1 MIEGCYMMKYT
12 HRLFTLISAAALI
25 AALAVAAGCGG
36 NDSESKAAGKGQTIV
51 GATRGTSKPVSYTD
65 DTGKL
70 TGYDVEILREIERRD
85 PSLKFEFKPMAVDA
99 AFVAMD
105 SGQVDMIANQMR
117 HSPARDKKDIFP
129 KELNNYS
136 VRKLAVKKGRTDIQ
150 SLEDLKGK
158 KVAVTTNSEFND
170 LIKDFNAT
178 ANPKIDVVYTDKASA
193 ETLNLVATGRVD
205 AAGEY
210 EYIIASAQKD
220 RNLPVEAAGP
230 VLMVV
235 PTYYLLRQD
244 PELQK
249 VSDKIDKVLKAMKA
263 DGTLKKISEKYLGGD
278 YTVEPAK

>member
-1 MIEGCYMMKYT
+1 MMKYA
-12 HRLFTLISAAALI
+12 HKFLKVISVVALI
-25 AALAVAAGCGG
+25 VAMAAVAGCGDTG
-36 NDSESKAAGKGQTIV
+36 NDTKTTDKGQNGKAIV
-51 GATRGTSKPVSYTD
+51 VATRGTSKPFSYTD
-65 DTGKL
+65 DNGRL

-99 AFVAMD
+99 AFVGMD

-117 HSPARDKKDIFP
+117 HSPARDKKYIFP

-136 VRKLAVKKGRTDIQ
+136 VRKLAVKKGRTDIN
-150 SLEDLKGK
+150 SLDDLKGK

-178 ANPKIDVVYTDKASA
+178 ADPKIEVVYTDKASA
-193 ETLNLVATGRVD
+193 ETLNLVATDRVD

-210 EYIIASAQKD
+210 EYIISSFRKD
-220 RNLPVEAAGP
+220 KNLPIEAVGP

-235 PTYYLLRQD
+235 PTYYLMRKD
-244 PELQK
+244 PEMQK
-249 VSDKIDKVLKAMKA
+249 VADKIDKALKEMKE
-263 DGTLKKISEKYLGGD
+263 DGTLKQLSEKYLGGD